1 MTKKVE
7 RLREKYGPFIDSTF
21 NKLIS
26 GDPSDNS
33 KYTEFLLR
41 SWSQKK
47 INNCPSTITDLIGY
61 IHAFDALLPYIEV
74 EDRDIYSKKYYD
86 ISNLEKVIVA
96 AEEKKEENTFNR
108 EEHCDIFVENDEYI
122 FLSPKTHRGSLK
134 YGANTKWCT
143 ASKNNPGTFER
154 YNKDGLLCY
163 LISKSETVYTTV
175 SKLAIYCDIKSQP
188 YSGDLMIFDTRDN
201 QVNETTLIN
210 EGWNEDEIFKIFMM
224 YRRIFAEKKKYKNS
238 KDYVS
243 KFITTIDSLDFDK
256 FNDHVK
262 LLTNGKDIDVISSVT
277 NKFKSIKEKIKQ
289 FSYGH

>member
-33 KYTEFLLR
+33 KYTEFLLK

-154 YNKDGLLCY
+154 YYKDGLLCY
-163 LISKSETVYTTV
+163 LISKNDSVYTTV
-175 SKLAIYCDIKSQP
+175 SKIAIYCDIKSQP

-210 EGWNEDEIFKIFMM
+210 EGWDEDEIFKIFMM

-238 KDYVS
+238 KDYIS
-243 KFITTIDSLDFDK
+243 KFITTVDSLDFDK
-256 FNDHVK
+256 FDNHIK
-262 LLTNGKDIDVISSVT
+262 LLANGQDIDFIRTVT
-277 NKFKSIKEKIKQ
+277 NKFKDIKEKIKK